1 MPFSLRSEQLLPLQP
16 PPPPCPCSWAAWL
29 LRPGDLLLAGG
40 PCMPCP
46 PVPMVTGDCP
56 YPAQGMS
63 PSLLGWP
70 FSAPFAR
77 FWVCSVQEDPGLV
90 CRAPYLKVWLSFP
103 SATQT
108 HHLSLPTQPGPAP
121 IRVHGWSAGGWVKV
135 GCLEGVAAAHTCSK
149 GACGRLA
156 CPAPLCRAAAPKGKW
171 GAAPPSV
178 RGSCLQGWGRGKGWN
193 REGSGGRAAQGIFL

>member
-16 PPPPCPCSWAAWL
+16 PPPPCPCSW
-29 LRPGDLLLAGG
+29 DLLLAGG
-40 PCMPCP
+40 PCTPCP
-46 PVPMVTGDCP
+46 PVPVVTGDCP
-56 YPAQGMS
+56 SPARGMS

-70 FSAPFAR
+70 FSDPFAR

-108 HHLSLPTQPGPAP
+108 HPLSLPTQPGPAP
-121 IRVHGWSAGGWVKV
+121 IRVHGWSAGGWVEV
-135 GCLEGVAAAHTCSK
+135 GCLEGAAAAHTCSK

-156 CPAPLCRAAAPKGKW
+156 CPAPLC
-171 GAAPPSV
+171 GALPRPAQRQKESGGLHPQ
-178 RGSCLQGWGRGKGWN
+178 CQGLLPAGMGMGT
-193 REGSGGRAAQGIFL
+193 REGVGLGGERGQGRPGDIL